1 MGEQSTPVSSSEA
14 FSASSTPSASPT
26 SSDAPLLDKIS
37 PTAPKFDSST
47 TERRQDVATP
57 SHPVKPKRSGVI
69 PAVVLTVIVGAIVG
83 LSAWYLT
90 RPTPLMIQG
99 EADSTR
105 IDIAARVDGRLSKLL
120 VQRGETVAAGQKLL
134 EIDNPE
140 LLAKLDEA
148 KAGKVLAEAELARIH
163 AGTRAETIAVRK
175 AEIDRAAADVTLAQ
189 HTYDRLSKLT
199 ATQVASQQH
208 LDEATDALRVAE
220 RSYEQAKLAYQEAV
234 AGFTPEEVHM
244 AEAKVVQADA
254 AIKTL
259 QSLVDQMVVVA
270 PTETQVYDINVEEG
284 EVVGPGIP
292 LISLVDMN
300 DIWLRFDLREDLVK
314 DMKLGDRIEVRIPAL
329 GDRSVVAEVK
339 LIAAKGEYAGWRAT
353 RATGDFDLR
362 TFAIRAYPIEAI
374 PGLRP
379 GMSAYADWPAAV
391 K

>member
-1 MGEQSTPVSSSEA
+1 MV
-14 FSASSTPSASPT
+14 
-26 SSDAPLLDKIS
+26 
-37 PTAPKFDSST
+37 
-47 TERRQDVATP
+47 
-57 SHPVKPKRSGVI
+57 
-69 PAVVLTVIVGAIVG
+69 
-83 LSAWYLT
+83 
-90 RPTPLMIQG
+90 QG

-120 VQRGETVAAGQKLL
+120 VRRGETVAAGQKLL

-148 KAGKVLAEAELARIH
+148 KAGKILAEAELARIH

-199 ATQVASQQH
+199 AKEVASQQH

-234 AGFTPEEVHM
+234 AGFTTEEVHM

-270 PTETQVYDINVEEG
+270 PTETQVYEINVEEG

-292 LISLVDMN
+292 LISLVDMK

-314 DMKLGDRIEVRIPAL
+314 DLKLGDRIEVRIPAL
-329 GDRSVVAEVK
+329 GDRSVAAEVK

>member
-1 MGEQSTPVSSSEA
+1 MGEDSEILTVA
-14 FSASSTPSASPT
+14 APAAKRTDGSAGVESGIASPT
-26 SSDAPLLDKIS
+26 TPNAPTTDRVEDAPTQPL
-37 PTAPKFDSST
+37 PST
-47 TERRQDVATP
+47 KQ
-57 SHPVKPKRSGVI
+57 KRSGVM
-69 PAVVLTVIVGAIVG
+69 PAAVLTLIVATIVG

-120 VQRGETVAAGQKLL
+120 VQRGEMVAAGQKLL

-148 KAGKVLAEAELARIH
+148 KAGKALAEAELARIH

-175 AEIDRAAADVTLAQ
+175 AEIDRASADVTLAQ
-189 HTYDRLSKLT
+189 HTYDRLAKLT

-220 RSYEQAKLAYQEAV
+220 RSYDQAKLAYQEAV
-234 AGFTPEEVHM
+234 AGFTPEEVRM

-254 AIKTL
+254 AVKTL

-270 PTETQVYDINVEEG
+270 PGETQVYEINVEEG

-292 LISLVDMN
+292 LVSLVDMN

-314 DMKLGDRIEVRIPAL
+314 TLKLGDRITVRIPAL
-329 GDRSVVAEVK
+329 GDRQVVAEVR

-362 TFAIRAYPIEAI
+362 TFAIRAYPVEKIA
-374 PGLRP
+374 GLRP

-391 K
+391 Q